1 MAASDGKV
9 ICFGSTGQALPEA
22 PDVTLKASEFASN
35 ARGGFTPTASH
46 PDFAQL
52 SQVRIASSD
61 LGWRLTAASGQAG
74 YALQELPAPLTRQAT
89 FKFRLHMVPKDT
101 SADPP
106 RNGFFVFG
114 AAPDEPSL
122 VKCGMRRKQGLIIQG
137 PYVNGKSASQ
147 IVEAA
152 QIDETCE
159 VLVAVDLVA
168 EQVSMTVHGQTV
180 QAKLDRRLEAIEFIG
195 YGANSVTSEF
205 SIVDASG
212 Q

>member
-1 MAASDGKV
+1 
-9 ICFGSTGQALPEA
+9 
-22 PDVTLKASEFASN
+22 
-35 ARGGFTPTASH
+35 
-46 PDFAQL
+46 
-52 SQVRIASSD
+52 
-61 LGWRLTAASGQAG
+61 
-74 YALQELPAPLTRQAT
+74 
-89 FKFRLHMVPKDT
+89 
-101 SADPP
+101 
-106 RNGFFVFG
+106 
-114 AAPDEPSL
+114 
-122 VKCGMRRKQGLIIQG
+122 MRRKQGLIIQG

-180 QAKLDRRLEAIEFIG
+180 QAKLDRRQEAIKFIG

-205 SIVDASG
+205 SIVDVSG